1 MYRITFIHSPM
12 DHTYNLK
19 EAVRLFKSEGSSNNE
34 TVTKDETK
42 IAVSFLTSNKL
53 DDSKEAF
60 DAAMAEL
67 ERADFILIF
76 IHAGLTQ
83 FKSFAPLMERF
94 ENKKRF
100 FIWSGCDEENVIA
113 LKKSGISPWE
123 HGEIQKYALDTS
135 TENCLNLIKYLGAY
149 YGSLNIAYSEP
160 RHSSWEGI
168 YCPGQKLNAEASK
181 KSSKEQS
188 IETALKEARASQK
201 PVVGI
206 LMYSKL
212 VQENNLEHI
221 DALIAEVRKQGAHPL
236 AVYSSSAPNPAIGC
250 LGFQWVVD
258 HIFTTAGIA
267 NVDVIINTMS
277 HSQSILSDP
286 GDGTKTVEKS
296 IYQAIDVPVIKALTT
311 FQSYENWCDNLR
323 GIDAMS
329 FPGSVYYPEFDGQIM
344 SFTIAYSVFVK
355 DEIGDKTIN
364 RPIADR
370 VVNICELALNWAKLR
385 QKENADKKV
394 AILFHNMPP
403 RNDMI
408 GCAFGL
414 DSPQSVFDMVKAL
427 AADGITTKY
436 DFDSG
441 DEIIQKII
449 DAVSLDTRFLSAEQA
464 LKRSVAVIDKSD
476 YQPWFKA
483 LESKVQEEMI
493 RDWGDP
499 PGKNMVFKDQMPVPG
514 ILNGNIFI
522 GLQPARGYEDKAEEV
537 YHSTDIVPPH
547 PYIAYYK
554 WLKNGFKAD
563 VVIHVGT
570 HGTLEWLPGKE
581 IGLSA
586 ACYPDIAISN
596 LPNLYPYSITVEG
609 EGIQAKRRSYAV
621 LLDHL
626 IPSMAQ
632 SGSYDEMEEL
642 DDLIKQYYRAV
653 STDQGKTSFVQQ
665 NIQTI
670 VIEQNY
676 LTDLDISQEEMEAE
690 FPAFVE
696 KLHTWVEGIKN
707 TLIKD
712 GLHIFGQVPESERL
726 YQLVCALLRLSN
738 GKIPSLTQATAKAMG
753 MDYEFLKD
761 NPQHRDAEGVTNL
774 MKFNEIEALSRE
786 VVRDYLQNKTE
797 PDTISDHIKSHF
809 KAVNPTDLVD
819 LKTVFEFM
827 NSTLMP
833 KLSATTDEMTHLVK
847 GVNGEFVPP
856 GGSGA
861 PTRGRVS
868 ILPTGRNFYAIDP
881 AAVPT
886 RAAWEVGKQL
896 GQKMIDRYLEDEQCY
911 PETMV
916 IVVYAGETMKTSGD
930 DIAEVYYLLGVK
942 PKWLENSDRVIGL
955 EVIPI
960 SELGRP
966 RVDVTLRISGLFRD
980 TFPNLIESVEEA
992 VNLVASLDESDEE
1005 NFIKRNFQN
1014 EVRELIQNGASIET
1028 AQEEAGM
1035 RIFSDP
1041 PGTYGA
1047 GVTQLINSKNW
1058 EDFTDLGKIY
1068 TFWGGHA
1075 YGKKVHGKRVTEVF
1089 ARRLSKAQ
1097 ITIKNESSMEIDMLE
1112 SDDFY
1117 NYHGGLIAAVRTAS
1131 GHKPQSYCGDSSDP
1145 ARVSLN
1151 NVKEQTAKIMR
1162 SRILNPKWFDGM
1174 KEHGYKGAQEISG
1187 MVDFVFGW
1195 DATADSVEDWMY
1207 EKISENFLFNN
1218 ERREWI
1224 KSVNPWAIQNMT
1236 ERLLEAA
1243 QRGMW
1248 EAKAES
1254 LEKLREIYMD
1264 IEGDLENYSE

>member
-1 MYRITFIHSPM
+1 
-12 DHTYNLK
+12 
-19 EAVRLFKSEGSSNNE
+19 
-34 TVTKDETK
+34 
-42 IAVSFLTSNKL
+42 
-53 DDSKEAF
+53 
-60 DAAMAEL
+60 
-67 ERADFILIF
+67 
-76 IHAGLTQ
+76 
-83 FKSFAPLMERF
+83 
-94 ENKKRF
+94 
-100 FIWSGCDEENVIA
+100 
-113 LKKSGISPWE
+113 
-123 HGEIQKYALDTS
+123 
-135 TENCLNLIKYLGAY
+135 
-149 YGSLNIAYSEP
+149 
-160 RHSSWEGI
+160 
-168 YCPGQKLNAEASK
+168 
-181 KSSKEQS
+181 
-188 IETALKEARASQK
+188 
-201 PVVGI
+201 
-206 LMYSKL
+206 
-212 VQENNLEHI
+212 
-221 DALIAEVRKQGAHPL
+221 
-236 AVYSSSAPNPAIGC
+236 
-250 LGFQWVVD
+250 
-258 HIFTTAGIA
+258 
-267 NVDVIINTMS
+267 
-277 HSQSILSDP
+277 
-286 GDGTKTVEKS
+286 
-296 IYQAIDVPVIKALTT
+296 
-311 FQSYENWCDNLR
+311 
-323 GIDAMS
+323 
-329 FPGSVYYPEFDGQIM
+329 
-344 SFTIAYSVFVK
+344 
-355 DEIGDKTIN
+355 
-364 RPIADR
+364 
-370 VVNICELALNWAKLR
+370 
-385 QKENADKKV
+385 
-394 AILFHNMPP
+394 
-403 RNDMI
+403 
-408 GCAFGL
+408 
-414 DSPQSVFDMVKAL
+414 
-427 AADGITTKY
+427 
-436 DFDSG
+436 
-441 DEIIQKII
+441 
-449 DAVSLDTRFLSAEQA
+449 
-464 LKRSVAVIDKSD
+464 
-476 YQPWFKA
+476 
-483 LESKVQEEMI
+483 MI

-499 PGKNMVFKDQMPVPG
+499 PGENMVFKDQMPVPG

-547 PYIAYYK
+547 QYIAYYK

-596 LPNLYPYSITVEG
+596 LPHLYPYSITVEG

-632 SGSYDEMEEL
+632 SSSYDEMEEL

-653 STDQGKTSFVQQ
+653 STDQGKTAFVQK
-665 NIQTI
+665 NIETI

-676 LTDLDISQEEMEAE
+676 LADLNISQEEMETD

-696 KLHTWVEGIKN
+696 KLHTWVESIKN

-712 GLHIFGQVPESERL
+712 GLHIFGQVPQAERL

-753 MDYEFLKD
+753 MDYEFLKND
-761 NPQHRDAEGVTNL
+761 PQHRDDEGVTNL
-774 MKFNEIEALSRE
+774 MRFNEIEASSRE
-786 VVRDYLQNKTE
+786 LVRDYLQQKVE
-797 PDTISDHIKSHF
+797 SDAIDDHLKNYF
-809 KAVNPTDLVD
+809 KAANPADLVD

-827 NSTLMP
+827 QSTLMP
-833 KLSATTDEMTHLVK
+833 KLKATTDEMTHLVK

-896 GQKMIDRYLEDEQCY
+896 GQKMIDRYLEDEKCY

-942 PKWLENSDRVIGL
+942 PKWLENSDRMIGL
-955 EVIPI
+955 EVIPT

-1005 NFIKRNFQN
+1005 NFIKRNFQK

-1131 GHKPQSYCGDSSDP
+1131 GQKPHSYCGDSSDP
-1145 ARVSLN
+1145 ARVALN

-1195 DATADSVEDWMY
+1195 DATADIVEDWMY
-1207 EKISENFLFNN
+1207 EKITGNFLFND

-1224 KSVNPWAIQNMT
+1224 KDVNPWAIQNMT

-1243 QRGMW
+1243 QRRMW

-1254 LEKLREIYMD
+1254 LEKLREIYME
-1264 IEGDLENYSE
+1264 IEGDLENFSE

>member
-12 DHTYNLK
+12 DHTYDVK
-19 EAVRLFKSEGSSNNE
+19 EAVQMLEKEAASSTEPN
-34 TVTKDETK
+34 
-42 IAVSFLTSNKL
+42 IAVNFLNSSQL
-53 DDSKEAF
+53 DNSAEELA
-60 DAAMAEL
+60 AAMETL
-67 ERADFILIF
+67 ENADFILVF

-83 FKSFAPLMERF
+83 FKSFAPLMEQF

-100 FIWSGCDEENVIA
+100 FIWSGCDEENILA
-113 LKKSGISPWE
+113 LKKSGISAWE

-135 TENCLNLIKYLGAY
+135 TENCINLIKYLGAY
-149 YGSLNIAYSEP
+149 YGKLEIDYGEP
-160 RHSSWEGI
+160 RHSAWEGI
-168 YCPGQKLNAEASK
+168 YYPG
-181 KSSKEQS
+181 KELS
-188 IETALKEARASQK
+188 IETALAQAKASQK

-206 LMYSKL
+206 LLYSRL
-212 VQENNLEHI
+212 VQEKNLEHI
-221 DALIAEVRKQGAHPL
+221 DALIREVENQGAHPL
-236 AVYSSSAPNPAIGC
+236 AVFSSSAPNPAIGC

-258 HIFTTAGIA
+258 HIFTSEGIV

-296 IYQAIDVPVIKALTT
+296 IYQAIDVPVIKALST
-311 FQSYENWCDNLR
+311 FQSYENWCENLR

-344 SFTIAYSVFVK
+344 SFTIAYSVFVR

-364 RPIADR
+364 RPIPDR

-385 QKENADKKV
+385 QKENTDKKV

-414 DSPQSVFDMVKAL
+414 DTPQSVFDIVKAL
-427 AADGITTKY
+427 AADGITTEY

-449 DAVSLDTRFLSAEQA
+449 AAVSNDTRWLSAEQA
-464 LKRSVAVIDKSD
+464 IKRSVAVIDKRD

-483 LESKVQEEMI
+483 LESKAQDEMI

-499 PGKNMVFKDQMPVPG
+499 PGENMVFKDQMPVPG

-547 PYIAYYK
+547 QYIAYYK

-586 ACYPDIAISN
+586 GCYPDIAISN
-596 LPNLYPYSITVEG
+596 LPHLYPYSITVEG

-653 STDQGKTSFVQQ
+653 STDQGKTAFVQK
-665 NIQTI
+665 NIETI

-676 LTDLDISQEEMEAE
+676 LADLNISQEEMEAD
-690 FPAFVE
+690 FLAFVE
-696 KLHTWVEGIKN
+696 KLHTWVESIKN

-712 GLHIFGQVPESERL
+712 GLHIFGQVPQEERL

-753 MDYEFLKD
+753 MDYEFLKND
-761 NPQHRDAEGVTNL
+761 PQHRDAEGVTNL
-774 MKFNEIEALSRE
+774 MRFNEIEASSRE
-786 VVRDYLQNKTE
+786 LVRDYLQQKAE
-797 PDTISDHIKSHF
+797 SDAISDHLKNYF
-809 KAVNPTDLVD
+809 KAADPADLVD

-827 NSTLMP
+827 QSTLMP
-833 KLSATTDEMTHLVK
+833 KLKATTDEMTHLVK

-896 GQKMIDRYLEDEQCY
+896 GQKMIDRYLEEEKCY

-955 EVIPI
+955 EVIPT

-1005 NFIKRNFQN
+1005 NFIKRNFQK

-1131 GHKPQSYCGDSSDP
+1131 GQKPHSYCGDSSDP
-1145 ARVSLN
+1145 ARVALN

-1195 DATADSVEDWMY
+1195 DATADIVEDWMY
-1207 EKISENFLFNN
+1207 EKITENFLFND

-1224 KSVNPWAIQNMT
+1224 KDVNPWAIQNMT

-1254 LEKLREIYMD
+1254 LEKLREIYME
-1264 IEGDLENYSE
+1264 IEGDLENFSE

>member
-1 MYRITFIHSPM
+1 
-12 DHTYNLK
+12 
-19 EAVRLFKSEGSSNNE
+19 
-34 TVTKDETK
+34 
-42 IAVSFLTSNKL
+42 
-53 DDSKEAF
+53 
-60 DAAMAEL
+60 
-67 ERADFILIF
+67 
-76 IHAGLTQ
+76 
-83 FKSFAPLMERF
+83 
-94 ENKKRF
+94 
-100 FIWSGCDEENVIA
+100 
-113 LKKSGISPWE
+113 
-123 HGEIQKYALDTS
+123 
-135 TENCLNLIKYLGAY
+135 
-149 YGSLNIAYSEP
+149 
-160 RHSSWEGI
+160 
-168 YCPGQKLNAEASK
+168 
-181 KSSKEQS
+181 
-188 IETALKEARASQK
+188 
-201 PVVGI
+201 
-206 LMYSKL
+206 
-212 VQENNLEHI
+212 
-221 DALIAEVRKQGAHPL
+221 
-236 AVYSSSAPNPAIGC
+236 
-250 LGFQWVVD
+250 
-258 HIFTTAGIA
+258 
-267 NVDVIINTMS
+267 
-277 HSQSILSDP
+277 
-286 GDGTKTVEKS
+286 
-296 IYQAIDVPVIKALTT
+296 
-311 FQSYENWCDNLR
+311 
-323 GIDAMS
+323 
-329 FPGSVYYPEFDGQIM
+329 
-344 SFTIAYSVFVK
+344 
-355 DEIGDKTIN
+355 
-364 RPIADR
+364 
-370 VVNICELALNWAKLR
+370 
-385 QKENADKKV
+385 
-394 AILFHNMPP
+394 
-403 RNDMI
+403 
-408 GCAFGL
+408 
-414 DSPQSVFDMVKAL
+414 
-427 AADGITTKY
+427 
-436 DFDSG
+436 
-441 DEIIQKII
+441 
-449 DAVSLDTRFLSAEQA
+449 
-464 LKRSVAVIDKSD
+464 
-476 YQPWFKA
+476 
-483 LESKVQEEMI
+483 
-493 RDWGDP
+493 
-499 PGKNMVFKDQMPVPG
+499 MVFKDQMPVPG

-632 SGSYDEMEEL
+632 SGSYDEMAEL

-676 LTDLDISQEEMEAE
+676 LTDLDISQEEMEAD

-712 GLHIFGQVPESERL
+712 GLHIFGQVPQAERL

-797 PDTISDHIKSHF
+797 PEAIGDHLKSHF
-809 KAVNPTDLVD
+809 ITANPAELVD

-827 NSTLMP
+827 QNTLMP

-955 EVIPI
+955 EVIPT

-1131 GHKPQSYCGDSSDP
+1131 GQKPQSYCGDSSDP
-1145 ARVSLN
+1145 AWVSLN

>member
-12 DHTYNLK
+12 DHTYDIK
-19 EAVRLFKSEGSSNNE
+19 EAVQLLEKEAASTTEPN
-34 TVTKDETK
+34 
-42 IAVSFLTSNKL
+42 IAVKFLNSSQL
-53 DDSKEAF
+53 DNSAEELA
-60 DAAMAEL
+60 AAMETL
-67 ERADFILIF
+67 ENADFILIF

-83 FKSFAPLMERF
+83 FKSFAPLMEQF

-100 FIWSGCDEENVIA
+100 FIWSGCDEENILA
-113 LKKSGISPWE
+113 LKKSGISAWE

-135 TENCLNLIKYLGAY
+135 TENCINLIKYLGAY
-149 YGSLNIAYSEP
+149 YGKLKIDYGEP
-160 RHSSWEGI
+160 RHSAWEGI
-168 YCPGQKLNAEASK
+168 YYPG
-181 KSSKEQS
+181 KELS
-188 IETALKEARASQK
+188 FETALAQAKASQK

-206 LMYSKL
+206 LLYSRL
-212 VQENNLEHI
+212 VQEKNLEHI
-221 DALIAEVRKQGAHPL
+221 DALIREVENQGAHPL
-236 AVYSSSAPNPAIGC
+236 AVFSSSAPNPAIGC

-258 HIFTTAGIA
+258 HIFTTKGIV

-311 FQSYENWCDNLR
+311 FQSYENWCESLR

-329 FPGSVYYPEFDGQIM
+329 FSGSVYYPEFDGQIM
-344 SFTIAYSVFVK
+344 SFTIAYSVFVS

-364 RPIADR
+364 RPIPDR
-370 VVNICELALNWAKLR
+370 VVNICELALNWARLR
-385 QKENADKKV
+385 RKANTDKKV

-414 DSPQSVFDMVKAL
+414 DTPQSVFDIVKAL
-427 AADGITTKY
+427 VADGIITEY

-449 DAVSLDTRFLSAEQA
+449 AAVSNDTRWLSAEQA
-464 LKRSVAVIDKSD
+464 IKRSVAVIDKHD
-476 YQPWFKA
+476 YQPWFKE
-483 LESKVQEEMI
+483 LESKAQDEMI

-499 PGKNMVFKDQMPVPG
+499 PGENMVFKDQMPVPG

-547 PYIAYYK
+547 QYIAYYK

-586 ACYPDIAISN
+586 GCYPDIAISN
-596 LPNLYPYSITVEG
+596 LPHLYPYSITVEG

-626 IPSMAQ
+626 IPSMVQ

-653 STDQGKTSFVQQ
+653 STDQGKTAFVQK
-665 NIQTI
+665 NIETI

-676 LTDLDISQEEMEAE
+676 LADLNISQEEMEAD
-690 FPAFVE
+690 FLAFVE
-696 KLHTWVEGIKN
+696 KLHTWVESIKN

-712 GLHIFGQVPESERL
+712 GLHIFGQVPQEERL

-753 MDYEFLKD
+753 MDYEFLKND
-761 NPQHRDAEGVTNL
+761 PQHRDAEGVTNL
-774 MKFNEIEALSRE
+774 MKFNEIEASSRE
-786 VVRDYLQNKTE
+786 LVRDYLQQKAE
-797 PDTISDHIKSHF
+797 SDAISDHLKNYF
-809 KAVNPTDLVD
+809 KAADPADLVD

-827 NSTLMP
+827 QSTLMP
-833 KLSATTDEMTHLVK
+833 KLKATTDEMTHLVK

-896 GQKMIDRYLEDEQCY
+896 GQKMIDRYLEDEKCY

-955 EVIPI
+955 EVIPT

-1005 NFIKRNFQN
+1005 NFIKRNFQK

-1131 GHKPQSYCGDSSDP
+1131 GQKPHSYCGDSSDP
-1145 ARVSLN
+1145 ARVALN

-1207 EKISENFLFNN
+1207 EKITENFLFND

-1224 KSVNPWAIQNMT
+1224 KDVNPWAIQNMT

-1254 LEKLREIYMD
+1254 LEKLREIYME
-1264 IEGDLENYSE
+1264 IEGDLENFSE

>member
-12 DHTYNLK
+12 DHAYDIK
-19 EAVRLFKSEGSSNNE
+19 EA
-34 TVTKDETK
+34 
-42 IAVSFLTSNKL
+42 AKL
-53 DDSKEAF
+53 LKKEATNSAEINIEVDF
-60 DAAMAEL
+60 LNSSQLDNSAEELGLAMETL
-67 ERADFILIF
+67 ERVDFILIF

-83 FKSFAPLMERF
+83 FKGFAPLMERF

-100 FIWSGCDEENVIA
+100 FIWSGCDEENILA

-135 TENCLNLIKYLGAY
+135 TENCINLMKYLGAY
-149 YGSLNIAYSEP
+149 YGKLQIEYGKP
-160 RHSSWEGI
+160 KHSAWEGI
-168 YCPGQKLNAEASK
+168 YYPG
-181 KSSKEQS
+181 KELR
-188 IETALKEARASQK
+188 IETALEQAKASQK

-206 LMYSKL
+206 LLYSRL
-212 VQENNLEHI
+212 VQENNLAHI
-221 DALIAEVRKQGAHPL
+221 DALIREVENQGAYPL
-236 AVYSSSAPNPAIGC
+236 AVFSASAPNPTIGG

-258 HIFTTAGIA
+258 HIFTTAGTT

-311 FQSYENWCDNLR
+311 FQSYENWCENLR

-344 SFTIAYSVFVK
+344 SFTIAYSVFVQ
-355 DEIGDKTIN
+355 DEIGEKTIN
-364 RPIADR
+364 RPIPDR
-370 VVNICELALNWAKLR
+370 VVNVCELALNWTKLR
-385 QKENADKKV
+385 RKANADKKV

-414 DSPQSVFDMVKAL
+414 DTPQSVFDMVKAL
-427 AADGITTKY
+427 VADGITTEC

-441 DEIIQKII
+441 DEIIERII
-449 DAVSLDTRFLSAEQA
+449 NAVSNDTRWLSAEQA
-464 LKRSVAVIDKSD
+464 IKRSVAIIDKDD
-476 YQPWFKA
+476 YLPWFNQ
-483 LESKVQEEMI
+483 LESKAQEELT

-499 PGKNMVFKDQMPVPG
+499 PGENMVFKNQMPVPG

-547 PYIAYYK
+547 QYIAYYK
-554 WLKNGFKAD
+554 WLKNSFKAD

-586 ACYPDIAISN
+586 GCYPDIAISN

-626 IPSMAQ
+626 IPSMVQ
-632 SGSYDEMEEL
+632 SGSYDEMAEL
-642 DDLIKQYYRAV
+642 DDLIKQYYRAK
-653 STDQGKTSFVQQ
+653 STDQGKVSFVQK
-665 NIQTI
+665 NIETI

-676 LTDLDISQEEMEAE
+676 LNDLNISREIMAAD
-690 FPAFVE
+690 FPVFAE

-712 GLHIFGQVPESERL
+712 GLHIFGKVPEEERL

-738 GKIPSLTQATAKAMG
+738 GQIPSLTQATARAMG
-753 MDYEFLKD
+753 MDYEFLKND
-761 NPQHRDAEGVTNL
+761 PQHTDAAGITNL
-774 MKFNEIEALSRE
+774 MRFNEIETFSRE
-786 VVRDYLQNKTE
+786 LVRDYFEMNMA
-797 PDTISDHIKSHF
+797 SDFIDDRIERCYKDVIP
-809 KAVNPTDLVD
+809 AELIDLR
-819 LKTVFEFM
+819 TVFTFIKK
-827 NSTLMP
+827 TLIP
-833 KLSATTDEMTHLVK
+833 KLQATADEMTHLVK

-896 GQKMIDRYLEDEQCY
+896 AQRMIDRYVEDEKRY

-955 EVIPI
+955 EVIPVA
-960 SELGRP
+960 ELGRP

-1005 NFIKRNFQN
+1005 NYIKRNFQN
-1014 EVRELIQNGASIET
+1014 EVREMIQNGASIET

-1058 EDFTDLGKIY
+1058 EDYSDLGNIY

-1131 GHKPQSYCGDSSDP
+1131 GQKPHSYCGDTSDP
-1145 ARVSLN
+1145 ARVALN

-1162 SRILNPKWFDGM
+1162 SRILNPKWFDGL

-1195 DATADSVEDWMY
+1195 DATADIVEDWMY
-1207 EKISENFLFNN
+1207 EKITEQFLFND

-1224 KSVNPWAIQNMT
+1224 QDVNPWAIQNMT

-1254 LEKLREIYMD
+1254 LEKLREIYME
-1264 IEGDLENYSE
+1264 IEGDLENFSE

>member
-12 DHTYNLK
+12 DHVYDIK
-19 EAVRLFKSEGSSNNE
+19 EAA
-34 TVTKDETK
+34 THTADTK
-42 IAVSFLTSNKL
+42 IEVNFLNSSQL
-53 DDSKEAF
+53 DNSAEELSL
-60 DAAMAEL
+60 AMKAL
-67 ERADFILIF
+67 ESADFIFIF

-83 FKSFAPLMERF
+83 FKSFASLMERF

-123 HGEIQKYALDTS
+123 YGEIQKYALDTN
-135 TENCLNLIKYLGAY
+135 TENCINLMKYLGAY
-149 YGSLNIAYSEP
+149 YGKLPIDYGEP
-160 RHSSWEGI
+160 RHSVWEGI
-168 YCPGQKLNAEASK
+168 YYPG
-181 KSSKEQS
+181 KELS
-188 IETALKEARASQK
+188 IETALEQARTSGK

-206 LMYSKL
+206 LIYTRL
-212 VQENNLEHI
+212 VQEKNLEHI
-221 DALIAEVRKQGAHPL
+221 DALIKAVENQRAHPL
-236 AVYSSSAPNPAIGC
+236 AVFSSSVPNPVIGC
-250 LGFQWVVD
+250 RGFQWVVD
-258 HIFTTAGIA
+258 HIFTTNGKN

-296 IYQAIDVPVIKALTT
+296 IYQSIDVPVIKALTT
-311 FQSYENWCDNLR
+311 FQSYENWLENLR

-344 SFTIAYSVFVK
+344 SFTVAYSVFVK
-355 DEIGDKTIN
+355 DEIGEKTNN
-364 RPIADR
+364 RPIPDR
-370 VVNICELALNWAKLR
+370 ICNVCELALNWAKLR
-385 QKENADKKV
+385 LKANADKKV
-394 AILFHNMPP
+394 AIIFHNMPP

-427 AADGITTKY
+427 AAEGIEIEY

-441 DEIIQKII
+441 DAIIQKII
-449 DAVSLDTRFLSAEQA
+449 NAVSNDTRWLSAEQA
-464 LKRSVAVIDKSD
+464 IKRSVAVIDKND
-476 YQPWFKA
+476 YLPWFNQ
-483 LESKVQEEMI
+483 LESKAQEELV

-499 PGKNMVFKDQMPVPG
+499 PGENMVYQDQMPVPG

-547 PYIAYYK
+547 QYIAFYK
-554 WLKNGFKAD
+554 WLKNSFKAD

-586 ACYPDIAISN
+586 GCYPDIAISN

-621 LLDHL
+621 ILDHL
-626 IPSMAQ
+626 IPSMVQ

-642 DDLIKQYYRAV
+642 DDLIKQYYRAK
-653 STDQGKTSFVQQ
+653 STDQGKVEF
-665 NIQTI
+665 IQKSIETI

-676 LTDLDISQEEMEAE
+676 LMDLNISRETMEAD
-690 FPAFVE
+690 FSVFAE

-712 GLHIFGQVPESERL
+712 GLHIFGKVPEEERL

-753 MDYEFLKD
+753 MDYEFLKND
-761 NPQHRDAEGVTNL
+761 PQHTDAKGFTNL
-774 MKFNEIEALSRE
+774 MRFNEIEALSRDL
-786 VVRDYLQNKTE
+786 VRDYLRKNAE
-797 PDTISDHIKSHF
+797 SDLIDYLKSHF
-809 KAVNPTDLVD
+809 KAAEPADLID

-827 NSTLMP
+827 KNTLMP
-833 KLSATTDEMTHLVK
+833 KLKSTTDEMSHLVK

-856 GGSGA
+856 GGSGS

-896 GQKMIDRYLEDEQCY
+896 GQKMIDRYLEDEKCY

-955 EVIPI
+955 EVIPVE
-960 SELGRP
+960 ELGRP

-992 VNLVASLDESDEE
+992 VNLVASLDESDDM
-1005 NFIKRNFQN
+1005 NYIKRNFQN

-1058 EDFTDLGKIY
+1058 EDYSDLGNIY

-1089 ARRLSKAQ
+1089 ARRLAKAQ

-1131 GHKPQSYCGDSSDP
+1131 GQKPQSYCGDSSDP
-1145 ARVSLN
+1145 SRVQLN

-1195 DATADSVEDWMY
+1195 DATADIVEDWMY
-1207 EKISENFLFNN
+1207 EKITENFLFND

-1248 EAKAES
+1248 EANDES
-1254 LEKLREIYMD
+1254 LEKLRSFYME
-1264 IEGDLENYSE
+1264 IEGDIETFSE

>member
-1 MYRITFIHSPM
+1 MYRIVFIHSPM
-12 DHTYNLK
+12 DHAYEMKAAAKQLAVDTSGNQPIEVTFLNSAQLDESS
-19 EAVRLFKSEGSSNNE
+19 EAYHQAL
-34 TVTKDETK
+34 
-42 IAVSFLTSNKL
+42 ALL
-53 DDSKEAF
+53 
-60 DAAMAEL
+60 AA
-67 ERADFILIF
+67 ADFILIF
-76 IHAGLTQ
+76 IHAGLTH
-83 FKSFAPLMERF
+83 FKRYAAIIERF
-94 ENKKRF
+94 ENQKRF
-100 FIWSGCDEENVIA
+100 FVWSGCDEENVLA

-123 HGEIQKYALDTS
+123 HGEIQKYALDPS
-135 TENCLNLIKYLGAY
+135 LENCFNLIKYLAAY
-149 YGSLNIAYSEP
+149 YGKLPVSYSAAK
-160 RHSSWEGI
+160 HSSWEGVYEPEKDMRI
-168 YCPGQKLNAEASK
+168 EA
-181 KSSKEQS
+181 
-188 IETALKEARASQK
+188 ALEEARTSGK

-206 LMYSKL
+206 LFYTRL
-212 VQENNLEHI
+212 LQENNLAHI
-221 DALIAEVRKQGAHPL
+221 DALIDEVKSQGAYPL
-236 AVYSSSAPNPAIGC
+236 AVYSSSAPNPGIGC
-250 LGFQWVVD
+250 RGFQWVVD
-258 HIFTTAGIA
+258 HLFTTNGKS

-286 GDGTKTVEKS
+286 GDGSKTVEKS
-296 IYQAIDVPVIKALTT
+296 IYAAIDVPVIKALTT
-311 FQSYENWCDNLR
+311 FQSYENWTENLR

-355 DEIGDKTIN
+355 DEIGEKTIQ
-364 RPIADR
+364 RPISER
-370 VVNICELALNWAKLR
+370 VKSVCELALNWARLR
-385 QKENADKKV
+385 KKKNPEKKV

-414 DSPQSVFDMVKAL
+414 DTPKSVFDMVSALKA
-427 AADGITTKY
+427 AGIKTDY
-436 DFDSG
+436 DFEGG
-441 DEIIQKII
+441 DEIIQRII
-449 DAVSLDTRFLSAEQA
+449 NAVSNDTRWLSAEQA
-464 LKRSVAVIDKSD
+464 LARSVAIIEKDD
-476 YQPWFKA
+476 YLPWFGK
-483 LESKVQEEMI
+483 LEEKVQREMI
-493 RDWGDP
+493 RDWGQP
-499 PGKNMVFKDQMPVPG
+499 PGENMVFKEQMPVPG

-547 PYIAYYK
+547 QYIAYYK

-621 LLDHL
+621 ILDHL
-626 IPSMAQ
+626 IPTLVQ
-632 SGSYDEMEEL
+632 SGSYDEMDEL

-653 STDQGKTSFVQQ
+653 SSDPGKAQFVQQ
-665 NIQTI
+665 NIETI
-670 VIEQNY
+670 VCEHNY
-676 LTDLDISQEEMEAE
+676 LTDLNMTREMMTAD
-690 FPAFVE
+690 FSDFV
-696 KLHTWVEGIKN
+696 KSLHSWVEGIKN

-712 GLHIFGQVPESERL
+712 GLHVFGSAPQEEKEL
-726 YQLVCALLRLSN
+726 QLICALLRLAN
-738 GKIPSLTQATAKAMG
+738 GKIPSLTQATARAMG
-753 MDYEFLKD
+753 FDYQFLKD
-761 NPQHRDAEGVTNL
+761 EPHYLDEKGVTNL
-774 MKFNEIEALSRE
+774 MRFDQVEAVSRDLVRAYLE
-786 VVRDYLQNKTE
+786 SGCREDYLANLPNDQFGDTADLELVLTFVRDILL
-797 PDTISDHIKSHF
+797 D
-809 KAVNPTDLVD
+809 
-819 LKTVFEFM
+819 
-827 NSTLMP
+827 
-833 KLSATTDEMTHLVK
+833 KLAATSDEMTHLIK
-847 GVNGEFVPP
+847 GVNGAFVPP

-861 PTRGRVS
+861 PTRGKVS

-896 GQKMIDRYLEDEQCY
+896 GQKMIDRYWQDEKCF
-911 PETMV
+911 PESTV

-930 DIAEVYYLLGVK
+930 DLAEIYYLLGVK

-955 EVIPI
+955 EVIPV

-992 VNLVASLDESDEE
+992 VNLVASLDESDAD
-1005 NFIKRNFQN
+1005 NFVKRNFQN
-1014 EVRELIQNGASIET
+1014 EMRELIKNGASPET

-1047 GVTQLINSKNW
+1047 GVNQLILSKNW
-1058 EDFTDLGKIY
+1058 EDYTDLGKIY

-1075 YGKKVHGKRVTEVF
+1075 YGKKVHGKQVTEVF
-1089 ARRLSKAQ
+1089 ARRLAKAQ

-1131 GHKPQSYCGDSSDP
+1131 GQKPHSYCGDSSDP
-1145 ARVSLN
+1145 MRVELSS
-1151 NVKEQTAKIMR
+1151 VKEQAARIMR
-1162 SRILNPKWFDGM
+1162 SRILNPKWFDGL
-1174 KEHGYKGAQEISG
+1174 KAHGYKGAQEISG

-1195 DATADSVEDWMY
+1195 DATSDIVEDWMY
-1207 EKISENFLFNN
+1207 EKISENFLFNE

-1243 QRGMW
+1243 QRGLW
-1248 EAKAES
+1248 EAKDES
-1254 LEKLREIYMD
+1254 LQKLRAMYME
-1264 IEGDLENYSE
+1264 IEGDLEAFSE

>member
-12 DHTYNLK
+12 DHAYDIIKAARLLEK
-19 EAVRLFKSEGSSNNE
+19 EATNTVEMNIEVNFLNSSQ
-34 TVTKDETK
+34 
-42 IAVSFLTSNKL
+42 L
-53 DDSKEAF
+53 DNSAEELGLAMEA
-60 DAAMAEL
+60 L
-67 ERADFILIF
+67 ERVDFILIF

-100 FIWSGCDEENVIA
+100 FIWSGCDEENVLA

-123 HGEIQKYALDTS
+123 HGQIQKYALDTS
-135 TENCLNLIKYLGAY
+135 TENCINLIKYLGAY
-149 YGSLNIAYSEP
+149 YGKLNIEYSEP
-160 RHSSWEGI
+160 CHSSWEGI
-168 YCPGQKLNAEASK
+168 YYPG
-181 KSSKEQS
+181 KELS
-188 IETALKEARASQK
+188 IETALAQAKASPK

-212 VQENNLEHI
+212 VQEKNLEHI
-221 DALIAEVRKQGAHPL
+221 DALIREVENQGAHPL
-236 AVYSSSAPNPAIGC
+236 AVFSSSAPNPAIGC

-258 HIFTTAGIA
+258 HIFTSERTA

-296 IYQAIDVPVIKALTT
+296 IYQAIDVPVIKALST
-311 FQSYENWCDNLR
+311 FQSYENWCENLR

-344 SFTIAYSVFVK
+344 SFTFAYSVFIK

-364 RPIADR
+364 RPIPDR

-385 QKENADKKV
+385 HKANAEKKV

-414 DSPQSVFDMVKAL
+414 DTPQSVFDIVEAL
-427 AADGITTKY
+427 VSDGITTEY
-436 DFDSG
+436 EFASG
-441 DEIIQKII
+441 DEIIQRII
-449 DAVSLDTRFLSAEQA
+449 EAVSNDTRWLSAEQA
-464 LKRSVAVIDKSD
+464 VKRSVAIIDKDD

-483 LESKVQEEMI
+483 LESKAQEELI

-499 PGKNMVFKDQMPVPG
+499 PGENMVFKDQMPVPG

-547 PYIAYYK
+547 QYIAYYK
-554 WLKNGFKAD
+554 WLKNDFKAD

-586 ACYPDIAISN
+586 ACYPDITISN
-596 LPNLYPYSITVEG
+596 LPHLYPYSITVEG

-653 STDQGKTSFVQQ
+653 STDQGKISF
-665 NIQTI
+665 IQKKIETI

-676 LTDLDISQEEMEAE
+676 LADLNISQEDMLAD
-690 FPAFVE
+690 FPVFAE
-696 KLHTWVEGIKN
+696 KLHTWVESIKN

-712 GLHIFGQVPESERL
+712 GLHIFGKVPQAERL

-738 GKIPSLTQATAKAMG
+738 GKIPSLTQATVKAMG
-753 MDYEFLKD
+753 MDYEFLKN
-761 NPQHRDAEGVTNL
+761 NPQHRDVEGVTNL
-774 MKFNEIEALSRE
+774 MKFNEIEACSRDL
-786 VVRDYLQNKTE
+786 VRDYLQNK
-797 PDTISDHIKSHF
+797 DDSDAISDHIKKYF
-809 KAVNPTDLVD
+809 KTADPADLVD

-827 NSTLMP
+827 KSTLMP
-833 KLSATTDEMTHLVK
+833 KLKATTDEMTHLVK

-896 GQKMIDRYLEDEQCY
+896 GQKMIDCYLEDEKCY
-911 PETMV
+911 PENMV

-942 PKWLENSDRVIGL
+942 PKWLENSDRMIGL
-955 EVIPI
+955 EVIPT

-1005 NFIKRNFQN
+1005 NFIKRNFQK

-1058 EDFTDLGKIY
+1058 EDFTDLGNIY

-1131 GHKPQSYCGDSSDP
+1131 GQKPHSYCGDSSDP
-1145 ARVSLN
+1145 ARVALN

-1195 DATADSVEDWMY
+1195 DATADIVEDWMY
-1207 EKISENFLFNN
+1207 EKISENFLFND

-1224 KSVNPWAIQNMT
+1224 KDVNPWAIQNMT

-1248 EAKAES
+1248 EANPES
-1254 LEKLREIYMD
+1254 LEKLRAIYME

>member
-1 MYRITFIHSPM
+1 M
-12 DHTYNLK
+12 DHTYDIK
-19 EAVRLFKSEGSSNNE
+19 EAVQLLEKEATSSTEPN
-34 TVTKDETK
+34 
-42 IAVSFLTSNKL
+42 IAVNFLNSSQL
-53 DDSKEAF
+53 DNSAEELA
-60 DAAMAEL
+60 AAMETL
-67 ERADFILIF
+67 ENADFILVF

-100 FIWSGCDEENVIA
+100 FIWSGCDEENILA

-135 TENCLNLIKYLGAY
+135 TENCINLIKYLGAY
-149 YGSLNIAYSEP
+149 YGKLKIDYGEP
-160 RHSSWEGI
+160 RHSAWEGI
-168 YCPGQKLNAEASK
+168 YYPG
-181 KSSKEQS
+181 KELS
-188 IETALKEARASQK
+188 FETALAQAKASKK

-206 LMYSKL
+206 LLYSRL
-212 VQENNLEHI
+212 VQEKNLEHI
-221 DALIAEVRKQGAHPL
+221 DALIREVENQGAHPL
-236 AVYSSSAPNPAIGC
+236 AVFSSSAPNPAIGC

-258 HIFTTAGIA
+258 HIFTTKGIA
-267 NVDVIINTMS
+267 NVDAIINTMS

-296 IYQAIDVPVIKALTT
+296 IYQAIDVPVIKALNT
-311 FQSYENWCDNLR
+311 FQSYENWCENLR

-344 SFTIAYSVFVK
+344 SFTIAYSVFVS

-364 RPIADR
+364 RPIPDR
-370 VVNICELALNWAKLR
+370 VVNICELALNWARLR
-385 QKENADKKV
+385 RKANTDKKV

-414 DSPQSVFDMVKAL
+414 DTPQSVFDIVKAL
-427 AADGITTKY
+427 VADGIITEY

-449 DAVSLDTRFLSAEQA
+449 GAVSNDTRWLSAEQA
-464 LKRSVAVIDKSD
+464 IRRSVAVIDKHD

-483 LESKVQEEMI
+483 LESKARDEMI

-499 PGKNMVFKDQMPVPG
+499 PGENMVFKDQMPVPG

-547 PYIAYYK
+547 QYIAYYK

-596 LPNLYPYSITVEG
+596 LPHLYPYSITVEG

-632 SGSYDEMEEL
+632 SSSYDEMEEL

-653 STDQGKTSFVQQ
+653 STDQGKTAFVQK
-665 NIQTI
+665 NIETI

-676 LTDLDISQEEMEAE
+676 LADLNISQEEMETD

-696 KLHTWVEGIKN
+696 KLHTWVESIKN

-712 GLHIFGQVPESERL
+712 GLHIFGQVPQAERL

-753 MDYEFLKD
+753 MDYEFLKND
-761 NPQHRDAEGVTNL
+761 PQHRDDEGVTNL
-774 MKFNEIEALSRE
+774 MRFNEIEASSRE
-786 VVRDYLQNKTE
+786 LVRDYLQQKVE
-797 PDTISDHIKSHF
+797 SDAIDDHLKNYF
-809 KAVNPTDLVD
+809 KAANPADLVD

-827 NSTLMP
+827 QSTLMP
-833 KLSATTDEMTHLVK
+833 KLKATTDEMTHLVK

-896 GQKMIDRYLEDEQCY
+896 GQKMIDRYLEDEKCY

-942 PKWLENSDRVIGL
+942 PKWLENSDRMIGL
-955 EVIPI
+955 EVIPT

-1005 NFIKRNFQN
+1005 NFIKRNFQK

-1131 GHKPQSYCGDSSDP
+1131 GQKPHSYCGDSSDP
-1145 ARVSLN
+1145 ARVALN

-1195 DATADSVEDWMY
+1195 DATADIVEDWMY
-1207 EKISENFLFNN
+1207 EKITGNFLFND

-1224 KSVNPWAIQNMT
+1224 KDVNPWAIQNMT

-1243 QRGMW
+1243 QRRMW

-1254 LEKLREIYMD
+1254 LEKLREIYME
-1264 IEGDLENYSE
+1264 IEGDLENFSE